1 MWFLWL
7 LLSFTIQQCTP
18 QFIFSEKKDISYQI
32 GEHYKTVIAYLL
44 IFLVSLKLGRN
55 REIILTTTLIF
66 LQCHWSFT
74 NEVQLLFGTIWH
86 NRSRYRESVLF
97 TDNKLLYWFKIWTA
111 GIFLSDAQTQMLAF
125 NETMASA
132 GLDQFH
138 LSPAILQ
145 PTSKDSL
152 AIWNER
158 K

>member
-1 MWFLWL
+1 MK
-7 LLSFTIQQCTP
+7 
-18 QFIFSEKKDISYQI
+18 FSC
-32 GEHYKTVIAYLL
+32 YLAQNKYDT
-44 IFLVSLKLGRN
+44 S
-55 REIILTTTLIF
+55 T
-66 LQCHWSFT
+66 
-74 NEVQLLFGTIWH
+74 
-86 NRSRYRESVLF
+86 SRYRESVLF